1 MPFGA
6 NLLGFEDR
14 PFQGVVELYGEIAVV
29 CGEDERPFA
38 GHMIE
43 LGNRV

>member
-1 MPFGA
+1 MLFGA
-6 NLLGFEDR
+6 YLLGFEDCA
-14 PFQGVVELYGEIAVV
+14 FQGVIELYDEMAMV

-38 GHMIE
+38 GHMIK

>member
-1 MPFGA
+1 MLFGA
-6 NLLGFEDR
+6 DLLGFEDC

-38 GHMIE
+38 GHMIK